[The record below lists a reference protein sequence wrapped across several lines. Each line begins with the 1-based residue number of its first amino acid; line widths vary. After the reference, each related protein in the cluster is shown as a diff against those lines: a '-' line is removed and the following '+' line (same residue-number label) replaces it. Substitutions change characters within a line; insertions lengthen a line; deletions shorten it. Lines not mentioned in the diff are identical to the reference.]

1 MGGGGAKVV
10 VLLTS
15 GLAGAAAAS
24 MVLMPARAKR
34 DLGLGAEWRETRD
47 RQVGNQAG
55 RKRGMGGRQHGV
67 YSGSYLSLVP

>member
-34 DLGLGAEWRETRD
+34 DLGLGAGGRGRETD
-47 RQVGNQAG
+47 RWAIRQAG
-55 RKRGMGGRQHGV
+55 RGGWEVVSTSCTFGWC
-67 YSGSYLSLVP
+67 LTLVP